1 MTYSVLAA
9 PTTTTSLD
17 SEYISQ
23 GTDEAEAAHWA
34 KVLGQPVDD
43 VDFTPDL
50 EDMGLR

>member
-9 PTTTTSLD
+9 PTTTSLD

-34 KVLGQPVDD
+34 KVLGQPAADD
-43 VDFTPDL
+43 VDLTSDL